1 VDLNC
6 TVNPPA
12 AGCPGATTAGIGTSG
27 IVPTFGTNFHTS
39 YMPIV
44 ATGCTGKLSCEG
56 GQSIFDPTTGTHLNA
71 VCDVGNGVCRPDTA
85 GTGFTPVMPS
95 AAHLDPTK
103 RYYLTVLPGDAGNP
117 FENTNLSADCTKGVA
132 NATNPTACGHGMGG
146 APIRCTITPPAT
158 TCSFPTA
165 TNPLTILTQPDPYP
179 PSKLSVFVF
188 EDDFP
193 LNGEQDGGGGI
204 DVLSPNEPGLGGFNI
219 ILFDD
224 AGGTG
229 DATGQMTYD
238 MFNQPLVNSL
248 AGTIDPATG
257 QDACPV
263 SQTSRIGTTS
273 TGAYDT
279 TQTGI
284 TGMIVTC
291 PKYEGDGK
299 TLSPIA
305 GQAVIAT

>member
-1 VDLNC
+1 MF
-6 TVNPPA
+6 PRRP
-12 AGCPGATTAGIGTSG
+12 SG

-44 ATGCTGKLSCEG
+44 ATGCTGPLSCES
-56 GQSIFDPTTGTHLNA
+56 GQTFLDPVSGNHVAA
-71 VCDVGNGVCRPDTA
+71 VCDQGNGACRPDSN
-85 GTGFTPVMPS
+85 PS
-95 AAHLDPTK
+95 APTGMSPLMPGQVHLDPTK
-103 RYYLTVLPGDAGNP
+103 RYYFTVLPGDAGNP
-117 FENTNLSADCTKGVA
+117 FASANLSADCANGVA
-132 NATNPTACGHGMGG
+132 SATNPGACGHGMGG
-146 APIRCTITPPAT
+146 APLVPTCTISAAGAR
-158 TCSFPTA
+158 TCTFGTA
-165 TNPLTILTQPDPYP
+165 PVLTVLTEPDPYP

-219 ILFDD
+219 TLFDD

-248 AGTIDPATG
+248 SGTIDPATG
-257 QDACPV
+257 RMPV
-263 SQTSRIGTTS
+263 RSRPNARIGTNPNGS
-273 TGAYDT
+273 YDT

-284 TGMIVTC
+284 TGTIVTC
-291 PKYEGDGK
+291 PKYEGPAFHRYCRDRTYAFPRWPAK
-299 TLSPIA
+299 RWWPI
-305 GQAVIAT
+305 